1 MFGLVHPCQEA
12 AVRKMAIVLVLSTAV
27 CLTLPTKASADVPVY
42 GYDLINTYPHDAGA
56 FTQGLYYKDG
66 YLYEGTGLYGSS
78 SLRKVVPETGSVVKI
93 HHLNSSY
100 FGEGVTIR
108 DTLIYQITWKNYVGF
123 VYVEH
128 EEFDL
133 IDTFNYPTDGWGLTH
148 DDTSL
153 IMSDGSDMLYHL
165 DPVTFEQIGSVNVT
179 ADGVPV
185 TRINEME
192 LVRGFIYAN
201 ILYSDLIAVIEPA
214 SGEVVAWLD
223 LTGIGGASPPGP
235 LNGIAFEPDSV
246 HLYVTG
252 KYWPDLYEI
261 WVDPL
266 DYRPEIVA
274 SSPRSPVCAYIDTP
288 VTLAVSATDQDPTD
302 SLEYIWSVNGV
313 VDGSA
318 QDTSFEYTG
327 TVSTIDTVEVKVT
340 DGILSD
346 STAWIMYVEIAG
358 IQDGREAPAAMLH
371 QNQPNPFRPA
381 TTIRFT
387 IPGGQE
393 SRSVSL
399 TIHDVQGRLVRTLI
413 DSRVAPG
420 DHEVVWDGIDDG
432 GNPVSPGIFFS
443 VLKAG
448 DKSLSRKMTL
458 LD

>member
-1 MFGLVHPCQEA
+1 MVLALMLASF
-12 AVRKMAIVLVLSTAV
+12 AIT
-27 CLTLPTKASADVPVY
+27 TQGFADVPVY

-56 FTQGLYYKDG
+56 FTQGLYFKDG
-66 YLYEGTGLYGSS
+66 YLYEGTGLYGHS

-93 HHLNSSY
+93 YRLNKAY

-108 DTLIYQITWKNYVGF
+108 DTLIYQITWKNYAGF

-128 EEFDL
+128 DEFEV

-165 DPVTFEQIGSVNVT
+165 DPETFEQLGSVNVT

-185 TRINEME
+185 TQINEME
-192 LVRGFIYAN
+192 MIRGLIYAN
-201 ILYSDLIAVIEPA
+201 ILYSDLIAVIEPV
-214 SGEVVAWLD
+214 SGAVVAWLD
-223 LTGIGGASPPGP
+223 LAGIEGSSPPGP

-266 DYRPEIVA
+266 DYRPEIVS

-288 VTLAVSATDQDPTD
+288 VMLSVSAADKDRTD
-302 SLEYIWSVNGV
+302 SIVYTWSVNGI

-327 TVSTIDTVEVKVT
+327 TVSTMDTVEVKVS
-340 DGILSD
+340 DGIFSD
-346 STAWIMYVEIAG
+346 STCWIVQVEIAG
-358 IQDGREAPAAMLH
+358 IADGPQSPRESQETALH
-371 QNQPNPFRPA
+371 QNQPNPFHPA

-393 SRSVSL
+393 SRGVSL
-399 TIHDVQGRLVRTLI
+399 KVHDIHGRLVRTLI
-413 DSRVAPG
+413 DFEVTPG
-420 DHEVVWDGIDDG
+420 DHEVVWDGTDDG
-432 GNPVSPGIFFS
+432 GKPLSPGIFFS
-443 VLKAG
+443 VLKTG
-448 DKSLSRKMTL
+448 DETRCRKMTL